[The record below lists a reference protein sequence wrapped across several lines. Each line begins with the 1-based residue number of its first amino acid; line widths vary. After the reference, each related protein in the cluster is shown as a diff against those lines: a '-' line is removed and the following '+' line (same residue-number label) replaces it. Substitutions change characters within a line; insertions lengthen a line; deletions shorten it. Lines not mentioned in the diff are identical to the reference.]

1 MYETGRSAIVVPV
14 PDAEPA
20 VGTWRDRYDASA
32 PFGMPAHITVLYP
45 FLPEHRLTQSVVDR
59 LKEVCA
65 GSPVLSVE
73 LRETRR
79 FPGMLYLAPEPDDG
93 FRRLTETVA
102 REWPEAPPY
111 GGAHD
116 DNIPHLT
123 VAQDLSHHELD
134 DVDRAVTTAL
144 PIATRLTSACLYV
157 FDGTRWR
164 VRDVLPFG

>member
-20 VGTWRDRYDASA
+20 VGIWRARYDASA
-32 PFGMPAHITVLYP
+32 PFGMPPHITVLYP
-45 FLPEHRLTQSVVDR
+45 FLPEDRLNQNVVDR
-59 LKEVCA
+59 LKEICA
-65 GSPVLSVE
+65 DSQVLAVE
-73 LRETRR
+73 LREARR
-79 FPGMLYLAPEPDDG
+79 FPGMLYLAPEPEDG
-93 FRRLTETVA
+93 FRRLTEAVA
-102 REWPEAPPY
+102 REWPDAPPY

-123 VAQDLSHHELD
+123 VAHDLSDHELD
-134 DVDRAVTTAL
+134 DVDHAVTAAL
-144 PIATRLTSACLYV
+144 PIHTRLTSASVYV